1 MNTSPSR
8 RRFLAGSLPLAVTTV
23 ALSGINIANAR
34 KGMTD
39 QELVDHHFT
48 ELAAALRRLHPEITE
63 LKRLPEN
70 GCLKFGILAFATQAA

>member
-1 MNTSPSR
+1 
-8 RRFLAGSLPLAVTTV
+8 
-23 ALSGINIANAR
+23 
-34 KGMTD
+34 MTD